1 MIKFPKFKNSQLLNQ
16 ALTHRS
22 YFNEHPDECQDN
34 ERLEFLGDAVL
45 KLVMSNLLYKLYPTM
60 REGELTRLRAALEN
74 NRNQLADFAKQ
85 LKLDELMRLGK
96 GADLEGNRQNP
107 ELLGDVFEAFI
118 AAYYLD
124 SGLNKVAKFLEPL
137 LISVAEKVLNKS
149 SLNVNLKGQFQEW
162 ALGNL
167 GINPEYFII
176 DESGLDHD
184 KIFTVEVKINDK
196 VYGIGKGKS
205 KKNAEKNAAEIA
217 LQNIHNNLLEN
228 QNKKS

>member
-1 MIKFPKFKNSQLLNQ
+1 MIKIPKFKNSQLLNQ

-45 KLVMSNLLYKLYPTM
+45 KLVMSNLLYKLYPAM

-96 GADLEGNRQNP
+96 GANLEGNRQNP

-124 SGLNKVAKFLEPL
+124 SGLNKVANFLEPL
-137 LISVAEKVLNKS
+137 LISVAEEILS
-149 SLNVNLKGQFQEW
+149 QTSLNVNFKGQFQEW
-162 ALGNL
+162 ALANL
-167 GINPEYFII
+167 GSNPEYFII

-184 KIFTVEVKINDK
+184 KIFTVEVRIKDK
-196 VYGIGKGKS
+196 VYGIGKGKN

-217 LQNIHNNLLEN
+217 LQNIHNNLL
-228 QNKKS
+228 QNNTKKS